1 MGAEERI
8 GIAVGLTVGLALG
21 LLVLAALF
29 RKKFWTSPLTN
40 GRSGHGEWRLNTA
53 FSR

>member
-29 RKKFWTSPLTN
+29 RKKN
-40 GRSGHGEWRLNTA
+40 SGLHL
-53 FSR
+53 